1 MNNHRTLIVI
11 LTDGSHR
18 VTTWNTDPLDPLSDK
33 LMLSVKEQK
42 RSVAQALID
51 ATVIYPAVY
60 AEYYEGK
67 DQRRR
72 LSALLIAET
81 MKDFAPARVRGDL

>member
-51 ATVIYPAVY
+51 ATVIHPALY

-72 LSALLIAET
+72 LSSLLIAET
-81 MKDFAPARVRGDL
+81 MKDYAQARVRGDL